1 MFLIGFPLLL
11 VPFAIYN
18 IVAFLMGVSWT
29 GTLASVTMKS
39 GGDWTMSLG
48 DILVTLSIALLF
60 VEMMKAAR
68 NLRGFVDHGLS
79 VVLFLG
85 MAAEFVLVKE
95 AVSATFF
102 LILTMSFFDMLG
114 GFILAFRPGRRD
126 MVLEHVEPSS
136 EIAEPVPAPEPP
148 RPGPAAPV
156 QAPATTEHGAPQDER
171 AAHTSS

>member
-18 IVAFLMGVSWT
+18 IVAFLIGVSWS

-68 NLRGFVDHGLS
+68 NVRGFVDHGLS
-79 VVLFLG
+79 IVLFFG
-85 MAAEFVLVKE
+85 MAAEFVLVRE
-95 AVSATFF
+95 AASATFF
-102 LILTMSFFDMLG
+102 LILMMSFFDMLG
-114 GFILAFRPGRRD
+114 GFILAFRSGRRD
-126 MVLEHVEPSS
+126 MILEHVEPAREVVEPIPAPEPSTPAP
-136 EIAEPVPAPEPP
+136 AEPVPAPTITEH
-148 RPGPAAPV
+148 
-156 QAPATTEHGAPQDER
+156 QAPPPER